1 LEHLRRRPINPRDDR
16 AGGLGFD
23 LLEPSVQSC
32 RRWLA
37 RFGGV
42 SCVAVELLVCNRGG
56 VLDGMPANASMHS
69 GCVAERDL
77 ITGL

>member
-1 LEHLRRRPINPRDDR
+1 MNRLFNR
-16 AGGLGFD
+16 AGDGLRD
-23 LLEPSVQSC
+23 PAAYHAL
-32 RRWLA
+32 RY
-37 RFGGV
+37 
-42 SCVAVELLVCNRGG
+42 ELLVCNHGG